1 MFAILIGALALT
13 VTAAGS
19 VMLSTLRLGTPPMP
33 TSQASRR
40 AVLET
45 IAAYPH
51 LSKVV
56 ELGSGWGGLS
66 RQIARTYPAKMVTGI
81 ERSWVPWLV
90 SRVAAGRGVG
100 YLRSD
105 CLTEQLT
112 DAAVYIGYLSTDH
125 MRRLRALFERD
136 RPRGGVLISVAFA
149 MPGWTPSRRLVAKDL
164 YQTPVYIYE
173 Y

>member
-1 MFAILIGALALT
+1 
-13 VTAAGS
+13 
-19 VMLSTLRLGTPPMP
+19 MLSTLRLGTPPMP

-40 AVLET
+40 GVLEAV
-45 IAAYPH
+45 AAHPH

-56 ELGSGWGGLS
+56 ELGSGGLS
-66 RQIARTYPAKMVTGI
+66 RQIARRYPAKMVTGI
-81 ERSWVPWLV
+81 ERSWVRWLV
-90 SRVAAGRGVG
+90 SRVAAGRGVKH
-100 YLRSD
+100 LRRN

-112 DAAVYIGYLSTDH
+112 DAAVYIGYLSTDQ
-125 MRRLRALFERD
+125 MWRLRALFERD